1 MTGAPRATSND
12 WCTTGDDGAAA
23 PRAGGG
29 GGGSSDPRAGSEG
42 GFRCRS
48 HGARAGSARIDRVG
62 LAKAWRHSAMLDDC
76 WRLREAT
83 AELAAPYGGAQGG
96 AAAAGASERGGM
108 EVQDCG
114 RQRGR
119 AARRHA
125 APRCALRPSLPLVF
139 SSRSVRR
146 RRYLPRTRCGAQ
158 GTAVAAGASERG
170 GRAVQDCG
178 RQRGR
183 AGRRHAAPRCA
194 LRPSLPL
201 VFSSR
206 SVQLWR
212 PAEALCCCCVQF
224 LSSDSSMLARSAL
237 EGLRGQAFGWLK
249 RRSNGRD
256 SLLLQRSLTQPNSRF
271 SWHLLA
277 EPLLL

>member
-1 MTGAPRATSND
+1 MTQMHLGVDSGDSEFLAPREPLMLLETMLLERIFDWGKCMGRLERPAMTGEMTGTTS
-12 WCTTGDDGAAA
+12 DDGAAA

-62 LAKAWRHSAMLDDC
+62 LAQARRRSAMSDDC

-96 AAAAGASERGGM
+96 AAAAGASERGGRA
-108 EVQDCG
+108 VQDCG

-146 RRYLPRTRCGAQ
+146 RHYLLRTRCGAQ

-178 RQRGR
+178 WQRGR
-183 AGRRHAAPRCA
+183 AGRRHAAPWCA

-201 VFSSR
+201 VFRLYVVS
-206 SVQLWR
+206 
-212 PAEALCCCCVQF
+212 
-224 LSSDSSMLARSAL
+224 LAASCIAGSLGSGRGIGPERSACICS
-237 EGLRGQAFGWLK
+237 A
-249 RRSNGRD
+249 
-256 SLLLQRSLTQPNSRF
+256 
-271 SWHLLA
+271 
-277 EPLLL
+277 

>member
-1 MTGAPRATSND
+1 MLLETMLLERIFDWGKCMGRLERPAMTGEMTGTTS
-12 WCTTGDDGAAA
+12 DDGAAA

-62 LAKAWRHSAMLDDC
+62 LAQAWRHSAMLDDC
-76 WRLREAT
+76 WWLREAT

-108 EVQDCG
+108 
-114 RQRGR
+114 
-119 AARRHA
+119 
-125 APRCALRPSLPLVF
+125 
-139 SSRSVRR
+139 
-146 RRYLPRTRCGAQ
+146 
-158 GTAVAAGASERG
+158 
-170 GRAVQDCG
+170 AVQDCG

>member
-1 MTGAPRATSND
+1 MMALLRPALEGA
-12 WCTTGDDGAAA
+12 GD
-23 PRAGGG
+23 
-29 GGGSSDPRAGSEG
+29 GSSDPRAGSEG
-42 GFRCRS
+42 GFRRRP
-48 HGARAGSARIDRVG
+48 HGVRAGSARIDRVG
-62 LAKAWRHSAMLDDC
+62 LAQARRRSAMSDDC

>member
-1 MTGAPRATSND
+1 MTGEMTGTTS
-12 WCTTGDDGAAA
+12 DDGAAA

-62 LAKAWRHSAMLDDC
+62 LAQARRRSAMLDDC

-119 AARRHA
+119 A
-125 APRCALRPSLPLVF
+125 
-139 SSRSVRR
+139 
-146 RRYLPRTRCGAQ
+146 
-158 GTAVAAGASERG
+158 
-170 GRAVQDCG
+170 
-178 RQRGR
+178 
-183 AGRRHAAPRCA
+183 GRRHAAPRCA
-194 LRPSLPL
+194 LRPSLP
-201 VFSSR
+201 SSFHC
-206 SVQLWR
+206 SSSGVHLPR
-212 PAEALCCCCVQF
+212 PA
-224 LSSDSSMLARSAL
+224 ARSRPFDPA
-237 EGLRGQAFGWLK
+237 AVWV
-249 RRSNGRD
+249 N
-256 SLLLQRSLTQPNSRF
+256 
-271 SWHLLA
+271 
-277 EPLLL
+277 